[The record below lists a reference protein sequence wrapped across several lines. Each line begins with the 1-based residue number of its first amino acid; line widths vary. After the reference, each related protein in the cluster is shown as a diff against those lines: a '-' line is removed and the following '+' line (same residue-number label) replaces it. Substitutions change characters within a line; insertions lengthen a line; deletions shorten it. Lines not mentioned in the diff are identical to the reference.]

1 MLRIDPTSRVPPYE
15 QLRSQIL
22 ADIRQGALAP
32 GSKLPPVRRLAVELG
47 LSPNTVARTYREL
60 EAEGHITTAGRH
72 GTRVAAAQTDLE
84 READRLTLTYLAGMR
99 ALGLDGT
106 AIGAH
111 LHRAL
116 AANAD

>member
-1 MLRIDPTSRVPPYE
+1 MLCIDPASRVPPYE
-15 QLRSQIL
+15 QLRGQL
-22 ADIRQGALAP
+22 LDDIRQGILLP

-47 LSPNTVARTYREL
+47 ISPNTVARTYREL

-84 READRLTLTYLAGMR
+84 QEADRLTRAYLAGMR

-111 LHRAL
+111 LRRAL
-116 AANAD
+116 ATGAD